1 MCKEGSLS
9 KRKLSNSKL
18 HVIIPS
24 IGHLKYAN
32 AVFFGDRHRCT
43 FVQFCLSSP
52 LKSISLEGEN
62 RIKPFENV

>member
-32 AVFFGDRHRCT
+32 AVFLVTDIDA
-43 FVQFCLSSP
+43 LSFNSA
-52 LKSISLEGEN
+52 
-62 RIKPFENV
+62 